1 MKTHDDID
9 LRSLDLARAVVA
21 DIDADPQR
29 RGLARARATCE
40 RWRREINDTP
50 AIREWA
56 TILQQPWESIRQRL
70 LDESE
75 EGCRLRQNSPFA
87 GVLPPRVRWDIY
99 RKHRHEPH
107 AA

>member
-1 MKTHDDID
+1 MRTHQDID
-9 LRSLDLARAVVA
+9 RRSLDLARALVA
-21 DIDADPQR
+21 RIDTDPTRQ
-29 RGLARARATCE
+29 GLARARATCE
-40 RWRREINDTP
+40 RWRQGGQDTP

-56 TILQQPWESIRQRL
+56 EILTQSWEKIRAVL

-99 RKHRHEPH
+99 RRHRHDQG
-107 AA
+107 AT

>member
-1 MKTHDDID
+1 MKTHTDID
-9 LRSLDLARAVVA
+9 VRSLDLARALVA
-21 DIDADPQR
+21 SIDADPAR

-40 RWRREINDTP
+40 RWRREIHDTP

-56 TILQQPWESIRQRL
+56 TILEQPWETVRAVL

-99 RKHRHEPH
+99 RRHRRDPRPT
-107 AA
+107 